1 MKTYLL
7 TVAILLTSFFAQAQ
21 MTNQKL
27 KDILS
32 QEVDN
37 IEGISGR
44 WQLKLNELPMIVLTD
59 SVNDRMRIIA
69 PIIEVS
75 KLDKDLLLDC
85 LTANFHSALDVKYA
99 ISDTILWSVYVHPL
113 SPLTEREVRSA
124 VQQVF
129 LAAETFGTSFSST
142 PLLFGGGASS
152 QQTPTS
158 KKDTLIFKKT

>member
-27 KDILS
+27 KDILL

>member
-7 TVAILLTSFFAQAQ
+7 TVAILLSSFFAQAQ

-27 KDILS
+27 KKILT
-32 QEVDN
+32 QEVDSIDGFN
-37 IEGISGR
+37 GR

-59 SVNDRMRIIA
+59 SVNDRMRIIS

-75 KLDKDLLLDC
+75 RLDEDTLLDC

-99 ISDTILWSVYVHPL
+99 ISDNILWSVYIHPL
-113 SPLTEREVRSA
+113 SPLSEQEVRNA

-129 LAAETFGTSFSST
+129 LAAATFGTSFSST
-142 PLLFGGGASS
+142 PLLFGGGNPG
-152 QQTPTS
+152 QQLPTS
-158 KKDTLIFKKT
+158 KKDTLIFRKT

>member
-7 TVAILLTSFFAQAQ
+7 TTAIVLSSFFAQAQ

-27 KDILS
+27 KDILT
-32 QEVDN
+32 QEVES
-37 IEGISGR
+37 IEGINGR

-59 SVNDRMRIIA
+59 SINDRMRIIA

-75 KLDKDLLLDC
+75 RLDEDLLLDC

-99 ISDTILWSVYVHPL
+99 ISDNILWSVYIHPL
-113 SPLTEREVRSA
+113 SPLSEQEVRSA

-129 LAAETFGTSFSST
+129 LAATTFGTSFSST
-142 PLLFGGGASS
+142 PLLFGGGNPE
-152 QQTPTS
+152 QHPPTL
-158 KKDTLIFKKT
+158 KKDTLLFKRT